1 MVGFLHNF
9 KLAAR
14 LIVSKLVL
22 VMNLAKMLLT
32 VDVKQQINQSTQL
45 TFLVSVGN
53 QRSHS
58 LHMTSWDSLKCEQI
72 GKM

>member
-1 MVGFLHNF
+1 
-9 KLAAR
+9 
-14 LIVSKLVL
+14 
-22 VMNLAKMLLT
+22 MNLAKMLLT